1 MLGDSNSRQDLLPS
15 NSLQQVQ
22 KKSLDISGPLSGM
35 LDTQMGDGQRKSLP
49 RQSDSKGL
57 GCNV

>member
-35 LDTQMGDGQRKSLP
+35 LDTQMGDGQRKS
-49 RQSDSKGL
+49 DSKGL